1 MASSNHRDDF
11 VVIQTVFRPHWA
23 VADNL
28 CSESELYNYYMQPTE
43 TKKIQ
48 TIRNRSFPATQ
59 QAETADAA
67 YVNWNKQIITA

>member
-43 TKKIQ
+43 TKKVQ
-48 TIRNRSFPATQ
+48 TIKNRYFPASL
-59 QAETADAA
+59 
-67 YVNWNKQIITA
+67 WNFFSVFCKDKVFSRSDQ